1 MKKFI
6 QSICIF
12 IFLLISIEAAAQY
25 NQLILRKNRIAYKRY
40 QEGSLIHIQTITG
53 LKYSGVIRLLQN
65 DSIYFIGS
73 GIHKNDIAAVY
84 KKSGG
89 RQPFIPYSKELF
101 LYSNAGIPL
110 FTAGLVISGESF
122 LKSFLGAV
130 SLVYAPVL
138 FYNIKRLVT
147 SGSKKYTIGNKY
159 DIQVLDLYP
168 AEVVP
173 NKNP

>member
-89 RQPFIPYSKELF
+89 RQPFIPYSKGLF

-138 FYNIKRLVT
+138 FYNIKRVVT

>member
-1 MKKFI
+1 M
-6 QSICIF
+6 
-12 IFLLISIEAAAQY
+12 LLSIEATAQY
-25 NQLILRKNRIAYKRY
+25 NQLILRKNRVSFKRH

-53 LKYSGVIRLLQN
+53 LKYSGIIRLLQN
-65 DSIYFIGS
+65 DSIYFNGS
-73 GIHKNDIAAVY
+73 GIHKNEIVALY

-101 LYSNAGIPL
+101 LYSNAGISL

-122 LKSFLGAV
+122 LKSFLSAV

-159 DIQVLDLYP
+159 DLQVLDLYP

>member
-1 MKKFI
+1 MKSVSF
-6 QSICIF
+6 F
-12 IFLLISIEAAAQY
+12 YFLLIFSFSASAQF
-25 NQLILRKNRIAYKRY
+25 NQLILRKNRVAFKRY

-65 DSIYFIGS
+65 DSLFFDGS
-73 GIHKNDIAAVY
+73 GIHKNEIAAVY
-84 KKSGG
+84 KKPGG

-122 LKSFLGAV
+122 LKSFLAAV

-138 FYNIKRLVT
+138 FYNIKNLVT
-147 SGSKKYTIGNKY
+147 SGSKKYTLGNKY
-159 DIQVLDLYP
+159 DLQVLDLYP
-168 AEVVP
+168 AEVVL

>member
-1 MKKFI
+1 M
-6 QSICIF
+6 CV
-12 IFLLISIEAAAQY
+12 EATAQF
-25 NQLILRKNRIAYKRY
+25 NQLVLRKNRLAFKRY

-65 DSIYFIGS
+65 DSIYFDGS
-73 GIHKNDIAAVY
+73 GIHKNDIVALY

-110 FTAGLVISGESF
+110 FTAGLVISGETF
-122 LKSFLGAV
+122 LKSFIGAV

-147 SGSKKYTIGNKY
+147 SGSKKYTLGSKY
-159 DIQVLDLYP
+159 DLQVLDFYP
-168 AEVVP
+168 AETVP
-173 NKNP
+173 NKIP

>member
-1 MKKFI
+1 M
-6 QSICIF
+6 
-12 IFLLISIEAAAQY
+12 LLSTEATAQH
-25 NQLILRKNRIAYKRY
+25 NQLILRKNKLAIKRY

-65 DSIYFIGS
+65 DSIYFTGS
-73 GIHKNDIAAVY
+73 GIHKNDIATVF

-122 LKSFLGAV
+122 FKSFLAAV

-138 FYNIKRLVT
+138 FYNIKNLVT
-147 SGSKKYTIGNKY
+147 SGSKKYSLGNKY
-159 DIQVLDLYP
+159 DLQVLDLYP
-168 AEVVP
+168 AEVIP
-173 NKNP
+173 DKNP